1 MAKRKKV
8 KLPRILT
15 NDEIIL
21 VRNQFPIHTR
31 TGRRDQVLFDVL
43 LATGMRISEALAM
56 RYDLIITADNGDT
69 FYNLKDSKNGEE
81 AFIFIPNNILE
92 MIQDVKKLFEHKDND
107 FVFTA
112 VRDGQKALLSS
123 YYRRKLKETCVEAK
137 IRNAEEIHPHS
148 LRASFASKVYQECS
162 DIYMVSKLLR
172 HANISTTAIYT
183 RIESSVGISLVNKLF
198 N

>member
-31 TGRRDQVLFDVL
+31 TGRRDQVLFDTL

-56 RYDLIITADNGDT
+56 RYDLIITADNGNT

-92 MIQDVKKLFEHKDND
+92 MIQDVKQLFEHKDND
-107 FVFTA
+107 YVFTA
-112 VRDGQKALLSS
+112 VRDGQKALLTS
-123 YYRRKLKETCVEAK
+123 YYRRKIKEVGKEAG
-137 IRNAEEIHPHS
+137 IRDSEEFHTHN
-148 LRASFASKVYQECS
+148 LRATFATKILAETN
-162 DIYMVSKLLR
+162 DIYLVSDLLR
-172 HANISTTAIYT
+172 H
-183 RIESSVGISLVNKLF
+183 SSVAVTSRYAKINPARGINTINRLF

>member
-8 KLPRILT
+8 KLPRIL
-15 NDEIIL
+15 NNQEIEL
-21 VRNQFPIHTR
+21 MRNQFPIHCK

-43 LATGMRISEALAM
+43 LSTGMRISEALAM
-56 RYDLIITADNGDT
+56 KYDLIITADNGNT

-81 AFIFIPNNILE
+81 AYIFIPNNVLE
-92 MIQDVKKLFEHKDND
+92 MIQDVKRLFNHKDND

-123 YYRRKLKETCVEAK
+123 YYRRKIKEIAIEAGVKNPEEVHPHITRHSFACKVLEATNDIYLVSTMLRHSEISSTTIYAK
-137 IRNAEEIHPHS
+137 IQPSR
-148 LRASFASKVYQECS
+148 
-162 DIYMVSKLLR
+162 
-172 HANISTTAIYT
+172 
-183 RIESSVGISLVNKLF
+183 GINVVNQLF

>member
-8 KLPRILT
+8 KLPRIL
-15 NDEIIL
+15 NNQEIEL
-21 VRNQFPIHTR
+21 MRNQFPTHCK

-43 LATGMRISEALAM
+43 LSTGMRISEALAM
-56 RYDLIITADNGDT
+56 KYDLIITADNGNT

-81 AFIFIPNNILE
+81 AYIFIPNNVLE
-92 MIQDVKKLFEHKDND
+92 MIQDVKRLFNHKNDD

-123 YYRRKLKETCVEAK
+123 YYRRKIKEIAVEAGVK
-137 IRNAEEIHPHS
+137 NPEEIHPHIT
-148 LRASFASKVYQECS
+148 RHSFACKVLEATN
-162 DIYMVSKLLR
+162 DIYLVSTMLR
-172 HANISTTAIYT
+172 HSEISSTTIYAKIQPS
-183 RIESSVGISLVNKLF
+183 RGINVVNQLF